1 MEGATNKQLQ
11 STSISNDSWN
21 VKDETDLNDEGNV
34 SSTSTSNGTSISVG
48 ISTGGSNDVSLK
60 RRTKGCVNIKQTES
74 ACVGVI
80 CKYVRNCA
88 SIYQFVQVFFY

>member
-21 VKDETDLNDEGNV
+21 VKDETDLNAEGND
-34 SSTSTSNGTSISVG
+34 SLTTYISIG